1 MVIEQIRYFVDEDK
15 REELVEVRREID
27 RFRTEAGMP
36 PGHILLSDDTPSGG
50 PTVVWQCG
58 YEDEGQMGLA
68 DARLIGNADYEAARE
83 RLSSLVQRVELEL
96 YTSDEE
102 E

>member
-15 REELVEVRREID
+15 REELLVVRREID

-68 DARLIGNADYEAARE
+68 DTQLIGNAEYEAARQ
-83 RLSSLVQRVELEL
+83 RLASLVRRVELEL
-96 YTSDEE
+96 YTSDDEE
-102 E
+102 